1 MAQSYYSYAP
11 SATYSTGTYANSGYT
26 TGSMQQAG
34 GLHDIMY
41 FSLNGKL
48 IRSYKVRRY
57 RVSPILDLWTA
68 SPLSILTHR
77 FSIHGYREPRNM
89 S

>member
-11 SATYSTGTYANSGYT
+11 SATYSTGTYADSRYT
-26 TGSMQQAG
+26 TGSMQAG
-34 GLHDIMY
+34 GLRENMY

-48 IRSYKVRRY
+48 IRSYKVRSFK
-57 RVSPILDLWTA
+57 VSPILDLWAA